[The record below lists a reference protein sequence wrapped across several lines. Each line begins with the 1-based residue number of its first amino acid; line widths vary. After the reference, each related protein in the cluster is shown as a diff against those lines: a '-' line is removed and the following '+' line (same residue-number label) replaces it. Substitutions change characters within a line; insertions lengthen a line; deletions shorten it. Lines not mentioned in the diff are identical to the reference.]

1 MTVHYCHDL
10 PLSSPPSLPSARES
24 HRISPRQ
31 AVFVG
36 RHHELVELRAGL
48 EDAATSRGR
57 FFLDVMKAGI
67 VKTRLVEERARYAS
81 ERGHLVVW
89 GRCWEGGGA
98 PPYWPWIQVI
108 RACLP
113 RVADAAGAPYLA
125 QLVPELG
132 GLQAPAPPVPP
143 QSEHARFYL
152 FDAVATFLRSRP
164 DHTPLVLVF
173 DDLQWADT
181 PSLLL
186 LQFLVHELRDT
197 AMLVVATYREMEAR
211 QSPHVA
217 DILGALARDGRH
229 LPLRGFGEEEV
240 ALFIEGKTGRS
251 ASAALVRAVHHET
264 EGNPFFVDE
273 IVHLLVS
280 EGTLEPRGT
289 SISPRLPVP
298 EGVREAIRRRLAPLP
313 APCRDA
319 LTLAS
324 VVGRE
329 FGLGALQRACGLGAD
344 ALLEVLRPALGR
356 EILVRDPRAAGR
368 YRFAHALIRETIY
381 EELGAAERARLHG
394 RIGDVLEALHEMDP
408 TPHLATLAHH
418 FLEAVPAGG
427 AEKAITYSTRAARY
441 AEASL
446 AYEDAAVLFERAL
459 EVLAEAHPADAR
471 ERTELLL
478 ARGGAQWKAGDGPG
492 ARETFRQAAD
502 IARRIGDAR
511 LLARST
517 LGFAGEGSRLLWVR
531 SGVVDQPRIEL
542 LEEALDGLGDR
553 DPGLRAR
560 PLARLAINLYW
571 TPEPERVLA
580 LSEEAV
586 TLARQLGDPR
596 DLAAVLRAR
605 WIALWRPEAA
615 AERLAIA
622 DEIVRLGEQTA
633 DRELALLGRR
643 FRIVGFLEHGDVV
656 AADREIEAWAQ
667 IAGALRQPPY
677 LTDLAMWRATRA
689 IMDGRFAEGDEHAG
703 RALELGEREPEV
715 EPAMRHAVQMS
726 VLHFHRGHIEQAV
739 GAAAPP
745 SYAPASML
753 LRCHR
758 IFSWSETGRTAEARR
773 DLRALA
779 TNGFDLPRDG
789 GWLVYTSLLAAVAA
803 ELNDR
808 ASAARLYDLLLPYA
822 GRLGIVGAGLACWGS
837 ISCYLGLLASA
848 LGRVA
853 DATRHFEDAA
863 KVHERIGAR
872 PFLAWTQFAHAR
884 LLLTC
889 DPGARREAT
898 TLLTNSLATARE
910 LGMDGLVTKIRRLG
924 LETAA
929 TVDAPEPADGDAV
942 FRYEGDFW
950 TVAYAGKL
958 VRLRHGKGLGD
969 IAILLANPG
978 KEIHVADLIAAST
991 SAPPDPRSA
1000 PAAELVAQ
1008 GLRVSPGVS
1017 GDPVLDRRARAD
1029 YRERPADLHRELD
1042 DAERCHDEGR
1052 VARARAEIEFIAGEL
1067 ASAFGLGGR
1076 GRRAGSPIER
1086 ARKAVAS
1093 RIRFSLTHIARV
1105 HPALADHLRH
1115 YIRTGTICTYVVPDE
1130 PVRWNV

>member
-24 HRISPRQ
+24 GMISAMQ

-57 FFLDVMKAGI
+57 FFLVVGEAGI
-67 VKTRLVEERARYAS
+67 GKTRLVEELGREAA
-81 ERGHLVVW
+81 EQGHLVLW
-89 GRCWEGGGA
+89 GRCWEGEGA

-108 RACLP
+108 RTHHRIAHAETLSGG
-113 RVADAAGAPYLA
+113 VGGAGAAYLA

-132 GLQAPAPPVPP
+132 GPQWPAPSLPP

-152 FDAVATFLRSRP
+152 FDAVATFLQSRP

-229 LPLRGFGEEEV
+229 LPLRGFGDEEV

-280 EGTLEPRGT
+280 EGTLEPRDP
-289 SISPRLPVP
+289 SIPPRLPVP
-298 EGVREAIRRRLAPLP
+298 QGVREAIRRRLAPLP

-356 EILVRDPRAAGR
+356 EILVRDPRTAGR

-394 RIGDVLEALHEMDP
+394 RIGEVLEALHQMDP
-408 TPHLATLAHH
+408 APHLATLAHH

-471 ERTELLL
+471 ERCELLL
-478 ARGGAQWKAGDGPG
+478 ARGGAQWKAGDGPA

-502 IARRIGDAR
+502 IARRIGDAP
-511 LLARST
+511 LLARSA

-542 LEEALDGLGDR
+542 LEEALHRLGDR

-560 PLARLAINLYW
+560 LLARLALNLYW
-571 TPEPERVLA
+571 APEPERVLA

-596 DLAAVLRAR
+596 YLAAVLRAR
-605 WIALWRPEAA
+605 
-615 AERLAIA
+615 
-622 DEIVRLGEQTA
+622 
-633 DRELALLGRR
+633 
-643 FRIVGFLEHGDVV
+643 
-656 AADREIEAWAQ
+656 
-667 IAGALRQPPY
+667 
-677 LTDLAMWRATRA
+677 
-689 IMDGRFAEGDEHAG
+689 
-703 RALELGEREPEV
+703 
-715 EPAMRHAVQMS
+715 
-726 VLHFHRGHIEQAV
+726 
-739 GAAAPP
+739 
-745 SYAPASML
+745 
-753 LRCHR
+753 
-758 IFSWSETGRTAEARR
+758 
-773 DLRALA
+773 
-779 TNGFDLPRDG
+779 
-789 GWLVYTSLLAAVAA
+789 
-803 ELNDR
+803 
-808 ASAARLYDLLLPYA
+808 
-822 GRLGIVGAGLACWGS
+822 
-837 ISCYLGLLASA
+837 
-848 LGRVA
+848 
-853 DATRHFEDAA
+853 
-863 KVHERIGAR
+863 
-872 PFLAWTQFAHAR
+872 
-884 LLLTC
+884 
-889 DPGARREAT
+889 
-898 TLLTNSLATARE
+898 
-910 LGMDGLVTKIRRLG
+910 
-924 LETAA
+924 
-929 TVDAPEPADGDAV
+929 
-942 FRYEGDFW
+942 
-950 TVAYAGKL
+950 
-958 VRLRHGKGLGD
+958 
-969 IAILLANPG
+969 
-978 KEIHVADLIAAST
+978 
-991 SAPPDPRSA
+991 
-1000 PAAELVAQ
+1000 
-1008 GLRVSPGVS
+1008 
-1017 GDPVLDRRARAD
+1017 
-1029 YRERPADLHRELD
+1029 
-1042 DAERCHDEGR
+1042 
-1052 VARARAEIEFIAGEL
+1052 
-1067 ASAFGLGGR
+1067 
-1076 GRRAGSPIER
+1076 
-1086 ARKAVAS
+1086 
-1093 RIRFSLTHIARV
+1093 
-1105 HPALADHLRH
+1105 
-1115 YIRTGTICTYVVPDE
+1115 
-1130 PVRWNV
+1130 

>member
-1 MTVHYCHDL
+1 MI
-10 PLSSPPSLPSARES
+10 SAM
-24 HRISPRQ
+24 P

-48 EDAATSRGR
+48 EDAATGRGR
-57 FFLDVMKAGI
+57 FFLVVGEAGI
-67 VKTRLVEERARYAS
+67 GKTRLVEELAREAA
-81 ERGHLVVW
+81 ERGHLVLW
-89 GRCWEGGGA
+89 GRCWEGEGA

-113 RVADAAGAPYLA
+113 QVADGAGAPYLA

-132 GLQAPAPPVPP
+132 GLQSPAPPVPP

-211 QSPHVA
+211 PNPPVA

-280 EGTLEPRGT
+280 EGTLEPRDT
-289 SISPRLPVP
+289 SIPPRLPVP

-368 YRFAHALIRETIY
+368 YRFGHALIRETIY

-542 LEEALDGLGDR
+542 LEEALDGIGD

-560 PLARLAINLYW
+560 LLARLAINLYW
-571 TPEPERVLA
+571 APEPERVLA

-615 AERLAIA
+615 EERLAIA

-715 EPAMRHAVQMS
+715 EPAMRHAVQMA
-726 VLHFHRGHIEQAV
+726 VLQFHRGQLEHAI
-739 GAAAPP
+739 GAAGPR
-745 SYAPASML
+745 SYAPAAML

-779 TNGFDLPRDG
+779 KDGFELPRDG

-808 ASAARLYDLLLPYA
+808 ASAARLYELLLPYA
-822 GRLGIVGAGLACWGS
+822 DRLGIVGAGLACWGS

-853 DATRHFEDAA
+853 EATRHFEDAA

-872 PFLAWTQFAHAR
+872 PFLAWTQLSHAR

-889 DPGARREAT
+889 DAGARRSEAT
-898 TLLTNSLATARE
+898 ALLASAPAPARGR
-910 LGMDGLVTKIRRLG
+910 GMDGLVAKMRGLG

-929 TVDAPEPADGDAV
+929 TVGAPEPADGDAV
-942 FRYEGDFW
+942 FRNEGDF
-950 TVAYAGKL
+950 
-958 VRLRHGKGLGD
+958 
-969 IAILLANPG
+969 
-978 KEIHVADLIAAST
+978 
-991 SAPPDPRSA
+991 
-1000 PAAELVAQ
+1000 
-1008 GLRVSPGVS
+1008 
-1017 GDPVLDRRARAD
+1017 
-1029 YRERPADLHRELD
+1029 
-1042 DAERCHDEGR
+1042 
-1052 VARARAEIEFIAGEL
+1052 
-1067 ASAFGLGGR
+1067 
-1076 GRRAGSPIER
+1076 
-1086 ARKAVAS
+1086 
-1093 RIRFSLTHIARV
+1093 
-1105 HPALADHLRH
+1105 
-1115 YIRTGTICTYVVPDE
+1115 
-1130 PVRWNV
+1130 

>member
-1 MTVHYCHDL
+1 MI
-10 PLSSPPSLPSARES
+10 SAM
-24 HRISPRQ
+24 P

-48 EDAATSRGR
+48 EDAATGRGR
-57 FFLDVMKAGI
+57 FFLVVGEAGI
-67 VKTRLVEERARYAS
+67 GKTRLVEELAREAA
-81 ERGHLVVW
+81 ERGHLVLW
-89 GRCWEGGGA
+89 GRCWEGEGA

-108 RACLP
+108 RAYLRIAHSEGLP
-113 RVADAAGAPYLA
+113 RVAGGAGAPYLA

-132 GLQAPAPPVPP
+132 WLDSPAPSAPP

-152 FDAVATFLRSRP
+152 FDAVATFLGSRP
-164 DHTPLVLVF
+164 DRTPLVLVF

-181 PSLLL
+181 PSRLL

-229 LPLRGFGEEEV
+229 LPLRGFGDEEV

-273 IVHLLVS
+273 IVHLLVG
-280 EGTLEPRGT
+280 EGTLEPRDT
-289 SISPRLPVP
+289 SIPPKASVP

-329 FGLGALQRACGLGAD
+329 FGLAALQRACGLGAD
-344 ALLEVLRPALGR
+344 ALLEVLGPALGR
-356 EILVRDPRAAGR
+356 EILVRDPRTAGR

-394 RIGDVLEALHEMDP
+394 RIGEVLEALHQMDP

-459 EVLAEAHPADAR
+459 EVLAEGRPADAR
-471 ERTELLL
+471 ERCELLL

-502 IARRIGDAR
+502 LARRIGDAP
-511 LLARST
+511 LLARSA

-542 LEEALDGLGDR
+542 LQEALDGLGER

-560 PLARLAINLYW
+560 LLARLAINLYW
-571 TPEPERVLA
+571 APEPERVLA

-605 WIALWRPEAA
+605 WIALWRPETAE
-615 AERLAIA
+615 ERLAIA
-622 DEIVRLGEQTA
+622 DEIVRLGEWTA

-643 FRIVGFLEHGDVV
+643 FRIVGFLEQGDVV

-667 IAGALRQPPY
+667 IAGELRQPRY

-689 IMDGRFAEGDEHAG
+689 IMDGRFAEGEEHAR

-715 EPAMRHAVQMS
+715 EPAMRHAVQMA
-726 VLHFHRGHIEQAV
+726 VLQFHRGQLEHAI
-739 GAAAPP
+739 AAGPR
-745 SYAPASML
+745 SYAPAAML

-779 TNGFDLPRDG
+779 KDGFELPRDG
-789 GWLVYTSLLAAVAA
+789 GWVVYTSLLAAVAA

-808 ASAARLYDLLLPYA
+808 ASAARLYELLLPYA
-822 GRLGIVGAGLACWGS
+822 DRLGIVGAGLACWGS
-837 ISCYLGLLASA
+837 ISSYLGLLASA

-853 DATRHFEDAA
+853 DATRHFEEAA

-889 DPGARREAT
+889 DPGARSSEAT
-898 TLLTNSLATARE
+898 ALLASALATARE
-910 LGMDGLVTKIRRLG
+910 LGMDGLVAKMRGLG
-924 LETAA
+924 LEAAA
-929 TVDAPEPADGDAV
+929 TVGGQEPADGDAV
-942 FRYEGDFW
+942 FRHEGDFW
-950 TVAYAGKL
+950 TVVYAGKA

-1008 GLRVSPGVS
+1008 GLRVSRDVS
-1017 GDPVLDRRARAD
+1017 GDAVLDRRARAD
-1029 YRERPADLHRELD
+1029 HRERLADLHRELD
-1042 DAERCHDEGR
+1042 DAERCNDEGR
-1052 VARARAEIEFIAGEL
+1052 VARARAELDFIAGEL
-1067 ASAFGLGGR
+1067 ATAFGLGGR

-1105 HPALADHLRH
+1105 HPALARHLRR
-1115 YIRTGTICTYVVPDE
+1115 YIRTGTVCVYVVPDE
-1130 PVRWNV
+1130 PVCWSV

>member
-1 MTVHYCHDL
+1 MI
-10 PLSSPPSLPSARES
+10 SAMPPPH
-24 HRISPRQ
+24 HRTE

-36 RHHELVELRAGL
+36 RRYELVELRAGL
-48 EDAATSRGR
+48 EDAVGGRGR
-57 FFLDVMKAGI
+57 SFLVVGEAGI
-67 VKTRLVEERARYAS
+67 GKTRLVEELAREAA
-81 ERGHLVVW
+81 ERGHLVLW
-89 GRCWEGGGA
+89 GRCWEGEGA

-108 RACLP
+108 RAYLRIAHSEGLP
-113 RVADAAGAPYLA
+113 RVGGGAGAPYLA

-132 GLQAPAPPVPP
+132 GLQSPGPSVPP
-143 QSEHARFYL
+143 ESEHARFYL
-152 FDAVATFLRSRP
+152 FDAVATFLQSRP

-173 DDLQWADT
+173 DDLQWADH
-181 PSLLL
+181 PSRLL

-197 AMLVVATYREMEAR
+197 AMLVVATLREMEAR
-211 QSPHVA
+211 QNPQVA

-251 ASAALVRAVHHET
+251 ASAALVRAVHRET

-273 IVHLLVS
+273 IVHLLVA
-280 EGTLEPRGT
+280 EEALERRDAM
-289 SISPRLPVP
+289 IARRLPVP
-298 EGVREAIRRRLAPLP
+298 QGVREAIRRRLAPLP

-344 ALLEVLRPALGR
+344 ALLEVLGPALGR
-356 EILVRDPRAAGR
+356 EILVRDRR

-394 RIGDVLEALHEMDP
+394 RIGEALEALHQMDP

-471 ERTELLL
+471 ERCELLL

-502 IARRIGDAR
+502 IARRIGDAP
-511 LLARST
+511 LLARSA

-542 LEEALDGLGDR
+542 LEEALLRLGDG

-560 PLARLAINLYW
+560 LLSRLAINLYW
-571 TPEPERVLA
+571 APEPERVLA

-605 WIALWRPEAA
+605 WVALWRPETAE
-615 AERLAIA
+615 ERLAIA
-622 DEIVRLGEQTA
+622 DEIVRLGERTA
-633 DRELALLGRR
+633 DRELTLLGRR
-643 FRIVGFLEHGDVV
+643 FRIVGFLEQGDVV

-667 IAGALRQPPY
+667 IAGELRQPRY

-689 IMDGRFAEGDEHAG
+689 IMDGRFAEGEQHAG

-726 VLHFHRGHIEQAV
+726 VLQFHRGQLEHAV
-739 GAAAPP
+739 GAAVPR
-745 SYAPASML
+745 SYAPAAML

-758 IFSWSETGRTAEARR
+758 IFVWSETGRTAEARR

-779 TNGFDLPRDG
+779 KDGFELPRDG
-789 GWLVYTSLLAAVAA
+789 GWLVYMSLLAAVAA

-822 GRLGIVGAGLACWGS
+822 DRLGIVGAGLACWGS
-837 ISCYLGLLASA
+837 ISCYLGLVASA

-872 PFLAWTQFAHAR
+872 PFLAWTQFSHAR

-889 DPGARREAT
+889 DPGARRPEAT

-929 TVDAPEPADGDAV
+929 TVGAPEPAHGDAV
-942 FRYEGDFW
+942 FRNEGDFW
-950 TVAYAGKL
+950 TVDYAGQV

-969 IAILLANPG
+969 LPILLAHPG
-978 KEIHVADLIAAST
+978 KEIHLADPVPASP
-991 SAPPDPRSA
+991 SASPDPRSG

-1008 GLRVSPGVS
+1008 GLRVSPGAS
-1017 GDPVLDRRARAD
+1017 GDAVLDRRARAD
-1029 YRERPADLHRELD
+1029 YRERLADLHRELD
-1042 DAERCHDEGR
+1042 DAERCNDQGR
-1052 VARARAEIEFIAGEL
+1052 VARARAELDFIAGEL

-1093 RIRFSLTHIARV
+1093 RIRFSLTHIARR
-1105 HPALADHLRH
+1105 HPALADHLRR
-1115 YIRTGTICTYVVPDE
+1115 YIRTGTTCTYVVPDE
-1130 PVRWNV
+1130 PVRWSV

>member
-1 MTVHYCHDL
+1 MI
-10 PLSSPPSLPSARES
+10 SAM
-24 HRISPRQ
+24 P

-36 RHHELVELRAGL
+36 RQHELVELRAGL
-48 EDAATSRGR
+48 EDAATGRGR
-57 FFLDVMKAGI
+57 FFLIVGEAGI
-67 VKTRLVEERARYAS
+67 GKTRLVEELAREAA

-89 GRCWEGGGA
+89 GRCWEGEGA

-197 AMLVVATYREMEAR
+197 AMLVVATYRELEAR
-211 QSPHVA
+211 QNPHVA
-217 DILGALARDGRH
+217 DVLGALARDGRH

-251 ASAALVRAVHHET
+251 ASAALVRAVHRET

-273 IVHLLVS
+273 IVHLLVGGAP
-280 EGTLEPRGT
+280 ERWDATIAR
-289 SISPRLPVP
+289 RLPVP
-298 EGVREAIRRRLAPLP
+298 QGVREAIRRRLAPLP
-313 APCRDA
+313 APCKDA

-329 FGLGALQRACGLGAD
+329 FGLAALQRACGLGAD
-344 ALLEVLRPALGR
+344 ALLEILRPALGR
-356 EILVRDPRAAGR
+356 EILVRDPRPAGR
-368 YRFAHALIRETIY
+368 YRFPHALIRETIY

-394 RIGDVLEALHEMDP
+394 RIGEVLETLHQRDP

-427 AEKAITYSTRAARY
+427 AEKAITYSTRAARH

-459 EVLAEAHPADAR
+459 EVLAEAHPTDAR

-542 LEEALDGLGDR
+542 LEEALDGIGDR

-560 PLARLAINLYW
+560 LLARLAINLYW
-571 TPEPERVLA
+571 APEPERVLA

-605 WIALWRPEAA
+605 WVVLWRPETAE
-615 AERLAIA
+615 ERLAIA
-622 DEIVRLGEQTA
+622 DEIVRLGERMA

-643 FRIVGFLEHGDVV
+643 FRIVGFLEQGDVV

-667 IAGALRQPPY
+667 IAGELRQPRY

-689 IMDGRFAEGDEHAG
+689 IMDGRLAVREEHESRG
-703 RALELGEREPEV
+703 LECGEREPEV
-715 EPAMRHAVQMS
+715 EPAMRHAVQMA
-726 VLHFHRGHIEQAV
+726 VLQFHRGQLEHAI
-739 GAAAPP
+739 GAAGPR
-745 SYAPASML
+745 SYAPAAML

-779 TNGFDLPRDG
+779 KDGFELPRDG
-789 GWLVYTSLLAAVAA
+789 GWLVYMSLLAAVAA

-808 ASAARLYDLLLPYA
+808 ASAARLYELLLPYA
-822 GRLGIVGAGLACWGS
+822 DRLGIVGAGLACWGS
-837 ISCYLGLLASA
+837 ISSYLGLLASA
-848 LGRVA
+848 LDRVA
-853 DATRHFEDAA
+853 EATRHFEDAA

-872 PFLAWTQFAHAR
+872 PFLAWTQLSHAR

-889 DPGARREAT
+889 DAGARRSEAT
-898 TLLTNSLATARE
+898 ALLASALATARE
-910 LGMDGLVTKIRRLG
+910 LGMDGLVAKMRGLG

-929 TVDAPEPADGDAV
+929 TVGAPEPADGDAV
-942 FRYEGDFW
+942 FRHEGDFW
-950 TVAYAGKL
+950 TVAYAGKA

-978 KEIHVADLIAAST
+978 KEIHVADLIAASA
-991 SAPPDPRSA
+991 SASPDPRSG

-1008 GLRVSPGVS
+1008 GLRVS
-1017 GDPVLDRRARAD
+1017 
-1029 YRERPADLHRELD
+1029 
-1042 DAERCHDEGR
+1042 
-1052 VARARAEIEFIAGEL
+1052 
-1067 ASAFGLGGR
+1067 
-1076 GRRAGSPIER
+1076 
-1086 ARKAVAS
+1086 
-1093 RIRFSLTHIARV
+1093 
-1105 HPALADHLRH
+1105 RH
-1115 YIRTGTICTYVVPDE
+1115 
-1130 PVRWNV
+1130 